1 MYASTMVLRAFM
13 TPTMGPPMSIPAK
26 TQRFWKFGVEACN
39 RVGYFSSETDHVKHV
54 AGVIMEL

>member
-1 MYASTMVLRAFM
+1 M

>member
-1 MYASTMVLRAFM
+1 
-13 TPTMGPPMSIPAK
+13 MSIPPK